1 MKTMDNK
8 IKEINQH
15 ISDALG
21 EWAHI
26 LCTSDAD
33 GWGVHLDYSSEDML
47 NAIIIFNSVM
57 SNVAIKKGVI
67 DESNAH
73 EVGEKIKRFV
83 KETFGVDTIKLTK
96 KVFNEEYGKRK

>member
-1 MKTMDNK
+1 MGNNEQ
-8 IKEINQH
+8 IREINQH

-21 EWAHI
+21 EWAHV

-57 SNVAIKKGVI
+57 CNVAIKKGVI
-67 DESNAH
+67 NEDNAKD
-73 EVGEKIKRFV
+73 VGEKIRNFV
-83 KETFGVDTIKLTK
+83 KETFDIDTIKLTK